1 MRYEQNVCCASVREP
16 FGHHL
21 MAHKQDRNA
30 KKRACHQLQT
40 TQAGCKNG
48 VPAPPAGAGD
58 ETAHPNDD
66 HQATLT
72 RHHTHCHRD
81 LLQTPP
87 PSNAIYC
94 KRRANLA
101 PLPRT
106 LLLRRAGE
114 RDLLPPH
121 RRGRRDG
128 GRQHTRATAGDGLKV
143 LAACSPTCSLYAA
156 MPTSARAAPPP
167 RARARPLLPP
177 HRRGR
182 RDEGRQHTRATAGDG
197 FKMLAAC
204 SPTCSLYAAMP
215 TSVRAAPPP
224 RARARPHAGARACKT
239 SKLTRRLARAPST
252 LVQAHDLRH
261 TRLHART
268 RKFTPHMRG
277 QHH

>member
-1 MRYEQNVCCASVREP
+1 M
-16 FGHHL
+16 
-21 MAHKQDRNA
+21 
-30 KKRACHQLQT
+30 KKWC
-40 TQAGCKNG
+40 
-48 VPAPPAGAGD
+48 PAPPAGAGD

-121 RRGRRDG
+121 RRGRRD
-128 GRQHTRATAGDGLKV
+128 
-143 LAACSPTCSLYAA
+143 
-156 MPTSARAAPPP
+156 
-167 RARARPLLPP
+167 
-177 HRRGR
+177 
-182 RDEGRQHTRATAGDG
+182 EGRQHTRATAGDG

-239 SKLTRRLARAPST
+239 SKLTGRLARAPST